1 MQIQYSIDK
10 PNVDIVITARGQV
23 YDIHLE
29 TSGSELIG
37 IIKTP
42 VNGFER
48 INVAVKKSNVGNE
61 QSLDALVTAN
71 DVTKFSLKSSVNL
84 ESYAID
90 LKLKTPFEQLSS
102 LEFNAGVI
110 QVMIEKDAA
119 QRWLWPSKFAAD
131 EAVGYGSYICLDLIV
146 DITFF

>member
-1 MQIQYSIDK
+1 MQVQYSIDK

-29 TSGSELIG
+29 TSGSELSG

-48 INVAVKKSNVGNE
+48 INVAVKKSNVGNKH
-61 QSLDALVTAN
+61 SLDALVTAN
-71 DVTKFSLKSSVNL
+71 DVTEFSLKSSVNL

-90 LKLKTPFEQLSS
+90 LKLKTPFAQLSS

-119 QRWLWPSKFAAD
+119 QD
-131 EAVGYGSYICLDLIV
+131 GYGRRNLPLTRLWVMAVILCLDLIV

>member
-1 MQIQYSIDK
+1 MQVQYSVDK

-119 QRWLWPSKFAAD
+119 QD
-131 EAVGYGSYICLDLIV
+131 GYGRRNLPLTRLWVMAVMLCLDLIV